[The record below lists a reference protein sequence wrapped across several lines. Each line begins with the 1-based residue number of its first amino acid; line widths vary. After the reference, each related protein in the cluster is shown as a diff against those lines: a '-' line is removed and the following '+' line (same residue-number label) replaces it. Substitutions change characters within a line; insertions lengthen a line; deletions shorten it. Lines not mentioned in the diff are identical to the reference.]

1 MSGRYWREKAPE
13 LAALAFALIFAA
25 ALLAVLE
32 VHPSAIAFLCLVVGL
47 CVLVPMALDWQRR
60 RSFYRD
66 CGQRLA
72 ALDRKYLFSEL
83 LEEPGFWE
91 GDFFCAALAEV
102 NKSMCDTVADARRD
116 MEEYREYIETWIHE
130 VKTPIASARLTLEN
144 HPGPLAGR
152 LEEELFQIEGYVEQA
167 LFYARSGAV
176 DRDYAVRAMSLRS
189 AAAGAV
195 KKYARPLIAA
205 GFRVNL
211 GEGDVTVYSD
221 GKWVEFIL
229 GQLISN
235 AVKYRR
241 EERPELT
248 LTWREEPGAVVLTA
262 ADNGAGIPAGDV
274 GRVFVKGF
282 TGRNGRALSTKSTG
296 LGLYL
301 CRKLCCRLGLGIALT
316 SQEGEGTAVSLT
328 FPKSPFHLAGE
339 GEGDKT
345 VTQA

>member
-152 LEEELFQIEGYVEQA
+152 WTGTTPCA
-167 LFYARSGAV
+167 PCPCG
-176 DRDYAVRAMSLRS
+176 VR
-189 AAAGAV
+189 
-195 KKYARPLIAA
+195 
-205 GFRVNL
+205 
-211 GEGDVTVYSD
+211 
-221 GKWVEFIL
+221 
-229 GQLISN
+229 
-235 AVKYRR
+235 RR
-241 EERPELT
+241 
-248 LTWREEPGAVVLTA
+248 
-262 ADNGAGIPAGDV
+262 
-274 GRVFVKGF
+274 GR
-282 TGRNGRALSTKSTG
+282 
-296 LGLYL
+296 
-301 CRKLCCRLGLGIALT
+301 
-316 SQEGEGTAVSLT
+316 
-328 FPKSPFHLAGE
+328 
-339 GEGDKT
+339 
-345 VTQA
+345 